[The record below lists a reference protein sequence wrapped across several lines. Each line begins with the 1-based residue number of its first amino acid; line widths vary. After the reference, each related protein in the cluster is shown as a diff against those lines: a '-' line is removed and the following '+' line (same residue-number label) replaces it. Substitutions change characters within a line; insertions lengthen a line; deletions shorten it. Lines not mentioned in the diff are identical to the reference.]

1 MTYGIDAYHEE
12 RAERVAERPD
22 SSAEA
27 NARAQ
32 WFLMEKSRF
41 FLRRAEAA
49 RDACEKMDLLFA
61 SKAMTDAV
69 RILQG
74 KRK

>member
-1 MTYGIDAYHEE
+1 MTYGIDAYYEE
-12 RAERVAERPD
+12 QAERIAERPN
-22 SSAEA
+22 SAER

-32 WFLMEKSRF
+32 WFLTEKARF

-49 RDACEKMDLLFA
+49 KDACEKMNLLFA

>member
-1 MTYGIDAYHEE
+1 MTYGIDAYYEE
-12 RAERVAERPD
+12 QAERIAERPD
-22 SSAEA
+22 SAEM

-32 WFLMEKSRF
+32 WFLMEKARF

-49 RDACEKMDLLFA
+49 KDASVKLDLLFA

>member
-1 MTYGIDAYHEE
+1 MTYGIDAYYEE
-12 RAERVAERPD
+12 QAERIAERPNP
-22 SSAEA
+22 AER

-32 WFLMEKSRF
+32 LFLTEKARF

-49 RDACEKMDLLFA
+49 KDVSVKLDLLFA
-61 SKAMTDAV
+61 STAMTDAV
-69 RILQG
+69 RILQD

>member
-1 MTYGIDAYHEE
+1 MTYGIDAYYEE
-12 RAERVAERPD
+12 QAERIAERPN
-22 SSAEA
+22 SAER

-32 WFLMEKSRF
+32 RFLIEKASF

-49 RDACEKMDLLFA
+49 KDASVKLDMLFA

-69 RILQG
+69 RILQD
-74 KRK
+74 KRQ

>member
-1 MTYGIDAYHEE
+1 MAYGIDAYYAE
-12 RAERVAERPD
+12 RAERVAERLDGP
-22 SSAEA
+22 AER

-32 WFLMEKSRF
+32 KFLIEKAGF
-41 FLRRAEAA
+41 FIRQADRAK
-49 RDACEKMDLLFA
+49 DACAKLDLLFA

>member
-1 MTYGIDAYHEE
+1 MAYGIDAYYEE
-12 RAERVAERPD
+12 QAERIADRPN
-22 SSAEA
+22 SAEK

-32 WFLMEKSRF
+32 WFLTEKARF

-49 RDACEKMDLLFA
+49 KDASVKLDLLFA

-69 RILQG
+69 RILQD

>member
-1 MTYGIDAYHEE
+1 MTYGIDAYYEE
-12 RAERVAERPD
+12 QAERVAERPGC
-22 SSAEA
+22 AER
-27 NARAQ
+27 NAMAQ
-32 WFLMEKSRF
+32 KFLIEKASF

-49 RDACEKMDLLFA
+49 KDACAKLDMLFA

>member
-1 MTYGIDAYHEE
+1 MAYGIDAYYAE
-12 RAERVAERPD
+12 RAEHIAERLD
-22 SSAEA
+22 GSTER

-32 WFLMEKSRF
+32 WFLTEKARF

-49 RDACEKMDLLFA
+49 KDASVKLDLLFA